1 MYYGKKKAIIIT
13 IIVILLLAI
22 LVAGGI
28 FLYFF
33 TDLFKSN
40 ETLFYQYMAKGFE
53 SITILESTQLQ
64 DIENMQQNQPYEVN
78 GELTLQ
84 YTPAEET
91 QETQA
96 VADAFEQV
104 SVLVTG
110 QNDPLQEAS
119 YRKLDMQL
127 AGNSIFEVEYAN
139 SNQIAALKSDEIVNA
154 YVGIKNE
161 NLKVLAQK
169 LGIQNAEMIP
179 DTIGENTINIEDL
192 FSITEEEKK
201 HMQETYAEVLQQNI
215 SGNLYT
221 KQQDMTIQKNGID
234 YITTAYR
241 LDLTGQDIKNLVVQ
255 ILQTLR
261 EDSIT
266 LNWLTTK
273 AKLLGLGEEYT
284 QVNQLTNTIQDWI
297 EQINSNE
304 NFAQDGLSI
313 VVYTYEGETI
323 QTEIILENALKLT
336 IDSQKEENGNNI
348 IHFQIENLSTEGDFS
363 KVQIT
368 CLINVTEAQ
377 TLMQYEMN
385 IDDETIYTL
394 SNTITGT
401 ASQNNVNAT
410 TEFSISQSGE
420 SWTIYYQEQKNF
432 VEEVENM
439 ILLDNTNCAILNDY
453 PTEQLQQ
460 LLNAITQRT
469 MVVWMEKMQAI
480 LINTANEIIQPQV

>member
-53 SITILESTQLQ
+53 SITIPESTQLQ
-64 DIENMQQNQPYEVN
+64 DMENMQQNQPYEVN

-179 DTIGENTINIEDL
+179 DTIGENAINIEDL

-348 IHFQIENLSTEGDFS
+348 IHFQIEN
-363 KVQIT
+363 
-368 CLINVTEAQ
+368 
-377 TLMQYEMN
+377 
-385 IDDETIYTL
+385 
-394 SNTITGT
+394 
-401 ASQNNVNAT
+401 
-410 TEFSISQSGE
+410 
-420 SWTIYYQEQKNF
+420 
-432 VEEVENM
+432 
-439 ILLDNTNCAILNDY
+439 
-453 PTEQLQQ
+453 
-460 LLNAITQRT
+460 
-469 MVVWMEKMQAI
+469 
-480 LINTANEIIQPQV
+480 